1 MAQRKFSRIMF
12 AFPLVKYPTMVQ
24 FLDDKA
30 IDSLIYLCHGNES
43 LYRASK

>member
-1 MAQRKFSRIMF
+1 MF
-12 AFPLVKYPTMVQ
+12 AFPLVKYCTIVQ

-43 LYRASK
+43 CAELLNRRCMLHP